1 MIARERE
8 YTTMSRQNAP
18 RFLKYL
24 AFSLLVVG
32 LLWVLPLA
40 AQSQLSNGQEPVVS
54 KAYRVT
60 VMGSRQVSN
69 ADERSL
75 KKLVGHLND
84 AVKKVTGWGIPM
96 DRPVRIMLYTDTH
109 FPSRDVWT
117 AAGVVPDEKGL
128 AAFVEENTLLFATM
142 SGYEMAH
149 ETDRLRDKWF
159 FLRPVTLKK
168 EHLGSPQKL
177 TGKDLT
183 ELENL
188 VKAQGERL
196 GKSFTQTLA
205 DNMNDYVVF
214 DSAAYSFP
222 IGTLWVPVRKAD
234 DLHRF
239 LDTIVHEFGHHV
251 FYQLVTNVLHRT
263 NPKNRWTRLQIFA
276 ATRNLLALNEFF
288 ADYTAVSCGHNM
300 VISVH
305 NLIAGIPQDYKRYFS
320 QDRTLDEFV
329 AAATNG
335 TKLEKRILGEGHNSL
350 NPCRSFVWKL
360 KLALGTAVTDKLVIA
375 AVRDQ
380 LLAYYGK
387 ELPRMKRKPSK
398 LGWGCYEYSGYPID
412 VLTENLRF
420 LGHLQAAADK
430 QLSADQKARFSAEA
444 EKIFGVHYPLRPA
457 AASAR

>member
-1 MIARERE
+1 
-8 YTTMSRQNAP
+8 MSRQKAP

-24 AFSLLVVG
+24 AFSFFLAG
-32 LLWVLPLA
+32 LLWALPLA
-40 AQSQLSNGQEPVVS
+40 AQAQLSNGQEPVVS

-75 KKLVGHLND
+75 KKLIGHLND

-96 DRPVRIMLYTDTH
+96 DRAVRIMLYTDTH

-117 AAGVVPDEKGL
+117 AAGVTPDQKGL

-149 ETDRLRDKWF
+149 EADRVGDKWF
-159 FLRPVTLKK
+159 FLRPVKLKK
-168 EHLGSPQKL
+168 EYLSSPQKL
-177 TGKDLT
+177 TSKDLT
-183 ELENL
+183 HLENL

-196 GKSFTQTLA
+196 GKSFTQSLA

-251 FYQLVTNVLHRT
+251 FYQLVTHVLHRT
-263 NPKNRWTRLQIFA
+263 NPKNRWTRTQIFT

-288 ADYTAVSCGHNM
+288 ADYTAVSCGHNV

-305 NLIAGIPQDYKRYFS
+305 NLIAGIPKDFKRYFS
-320 QDRTLDEFV
+320 QDRTLAEYL
-329 AAATNG
+329 AAANGG
-335 TKLEKRILGEGHNSL
+335 TKLEQEVLREGHNAL
-350 NPCRSFVWKL
+350 NPCRSFAWKL
-360 KLALGTAVTDKLVIA
+360 KLALGTAATDKLVVA

-380 LLAYYGK
+380 VLEYFGK
-387 ELPRMKRKPSK
+387 ELPRLKRTPSK
-398 LGWGCYEYSGYPID
+398 LGWGCYEYSGYPTD

-430 QLSADQKARFSAEA
+430 QLSAAQKAQFAAEA
-444 EKIFGVHYPLRPA
+444 EKIFGAHYPLKPA
-457 AASAR
+457 AASAQ